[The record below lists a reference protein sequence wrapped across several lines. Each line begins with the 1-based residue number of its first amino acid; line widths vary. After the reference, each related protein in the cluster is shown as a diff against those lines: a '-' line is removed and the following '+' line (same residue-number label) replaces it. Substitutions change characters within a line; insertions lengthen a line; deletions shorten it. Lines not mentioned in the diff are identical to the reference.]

1 MTEKDWEDLPQEQAL
16 HHQDQE
22 TKKEPP
28 QASSAFL
35 DQWKQRHQAHLHHQE
50 QSSAPSEHQELSSP
64 EERKALFAGLRRSFA
79 ELEQGIKHQQASL
92 GQEEESV
99 LTAPSVATKKPI
111 PTSAVWKSVPVFLLG
126 IVLLALSL
134 YFISPL
140 SKEKVIRV
148 EGNQTV
154 TTEQILMSSQLVKQ
168 DYAVTSW
175 LQLEHTKKAILA
187 SQPRVSEVA
196 IDVAFPN
203 QFTIRVKEYAE
214 IGYVKKEDGVYP
226 ILSNGVVAK
235 EALPAE
241 RVPER
246 AMLIQLQDQELVEEL
261 VGALSQLDPAILAGL
276 ESVELQPTKASADL
290 LLLKMYDG
298 HHVLVPLSELTRK
311 LPYYPKVAA
320 QLTLP
325 SIIDM
330 EVGVFSYPRS

>member
-1 MTEKDWEDLPQEQAL
+1 MTEKDREDLPQEQAL
-16 HHQDQE
+16 HHQDEELLEEQNQ
-22 TKKEPP
+22 PV
-28 QASSAFL
+28 SDFL
-35 DQWKQRHQAHLHHQE
+35 ARWKQRHQEHLNHQE
-50 QSSAPSEHQELSSP
+50 TFSVSSQDQQLSSP

-79 ELEQGIKHQQASL
+79 QLEARVQTEWGTSD
-92 GQEEESV
+92 QEEEESSV
-99 LTAPSVATKKPI
+99 TPSLPPKQPVPV
-111 PTSAVWKSVPVFLLG
+111 SAIWKSVPVFLIGLF
-126 IVLLALSL
+126 LLLLSV

-148 EGNQTV
+148 EGNQVITV
-154 TTEQILMSSQLVKQ
+154 DQILESSQLVKQ

-175 LQLEHTKKAILA
+175 LQLDHTKKAILA
-187 SQPRVSEVA
+187 SQPRVSDVV
-196 IDVAFPN
+196 IDFAFPN

-214 IGYVKKEDGVYP
+214 IAYLKKEDGLYP

-246 AMLIQLQDQELVEEL
+246 AMLIQLQDQELVEQL
-261 VGALSQLDPAILAGL
+261 VANLAEVDPAILAGL

-290 LLLKMYDG
+290 LVLKMYEG

-330 EVGVFSYPRS
+330 EVGIFSYPRS